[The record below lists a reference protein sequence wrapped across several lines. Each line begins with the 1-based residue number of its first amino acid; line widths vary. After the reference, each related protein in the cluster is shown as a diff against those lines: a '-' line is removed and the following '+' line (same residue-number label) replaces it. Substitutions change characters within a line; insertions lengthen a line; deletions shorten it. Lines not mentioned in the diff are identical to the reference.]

1 MWNFGKHGLISQG
14 FLLLLYYIKVGD
26 QCGRQMLSVYLSTNN
41 NCNCSKFTV
50 ACRIQMCMMSISCPL
65 SCQLSLFSVPS
76 MSCPRSVNQCPFVT
90 VKYVYIR
97 QLVNI
102 YKQGGLLHSPP
113 AAPNLYFR
121 SCRSS
126 YIPATEC
133 CKKGCER
140 ADLAAMKRS

>member
-1 MWNFGKHGLISQG
+1 MKSDMHHQGQGAPLKIKLASVMWNKQLCWHA
-14 FLLLLYYIKVGD
+14 YIKF
-26 QCGRQMLSVYLSTNN
+26 LITSLNT
-41 NCNCSKFTV
+41 
-50 ACRIQMCMMSISCPL
+50 CMHNLENGIIIL
-65 SCQLSLFSVPS
+65 QA
-76 MSCPRSVNQCPFVT
+76 
-90 VKYVYIR
+90 
-97 QLVNI
+97 
-102 YKQGGLLHSPP
+102 GGLLHSPP